1 MEVAMPNRISTIL
14 LLVMLFIMRPGAAPA
29 APLGHGF
36 TYQGQLQQAGVPVE
50 GTVSLRFS
58 LWDAAGTGVPPTG
71 GTMLGGMQ
79 TVANASVTGGVFA
92 VVLNANGEFGPQA
105 FDGNARW
112 LQVEVC
118 SDSTCASTTVLG
130 PRQAVTGAPYAL
142 GPWQMNGTSLDYLG
156 GNVGIGTTSPAYAL
170 HIKATGPA
178 VILEDSASPSQQAGY
193 VAFWNG
199 TSETGWMGYGTPGSP
214 DMTLANARPS
224 GDIVLWAAGE
234 RLRVDAGG
242 NVGIGTSTPAAK
254 LEVRGD
260 VRLGS
265 LGEYFAPSSSE
276 NLRIVRGKVSSTGV
290 TLLGSGFTSTRTGTG
305 AYTITFNPGFP
316 AVGGTP
322 DITVSAESSSIFL
335 VAIVSLA
342 SPSVCTVRTVNA
354 SNAAVDATFHFVAA
368 GPR

>member
-1 MEVAMPNRISTIL
+1 MPNRISTIL
-14 LLVMLFIMRPGAAPA
+14 LLAMLFVVRPGAAPA
-29 APLGHGF
+29 APLGSGF
-36 TYQGQLQQAGVPVE
+36 TYQGQLQQAGVPVD
-50 GTVSLRFS
+50 GAVSLRFS
-58 LWDAAGTGVPPTG
+58 LWDAAGSGEPPMG
-71 GTMLGGMQ
+71 GNMIGGMQ
-79 TVANASVTGGVFA
+79 VVANAPVTGGVFS
-92 VVLNANGEFGPQA
+92 VTLNGSGEFGPAA
-105 FDGNARW
+105 FNGEARW

-118 SDSTCASTTVLG
+118 TDSTCGSTTVLG
-130 PRQAVTGAPYAL
+130 PRQPVTGAPYAL
-142 GPWQMNGTSLDYLG
+142 GPWQLTGADLSYSQ
-156 GNVGIGTTSPAYAL
+156 GNVGIGTTSPAHTL
-170 HIKATGPA
+170 HLKDTMPA
-178 VILEDSASPSQQAGY
+178 VILEDSAIPSQQSGY
-193 VAFWNG
+193 IAFWNG
-199 TSETGWMGYGTPGSP
+199 TSETGWMGYGTAGSP

-234 RLRVDAGG
+234 RLRVDSGG
-242 NVGIGTSTPAAK
+242 NVGIGTSTPASR

-265 LGEYFAPSSSE
+265 VGELFATSSSE

-305 AYTITFNPGFP
+305 AYTITFNTGFP

-322 DITVSAESSSIFL
+322 DITVSAESSSTFV
-335 VAIVSLA
+335 VAMVSLA